1 MRFKYIKYD
10 IIDYYGD
17 IVSCCQLFTDENI
30 GFILMED
37 CLERREKFKIDIS
50 LLLKVISQIYPREK
64 LTNLMLFDSLIYN
77 IDRHLRNF
85 GNVNK

>member
-1 MRFKYIKYD
+1 
-10 IIDYYGD
+10 
-17 IVSCCQLFTDENI
+17 
-30 GFILMED
+30 MED
-37 CLERREKFKIDIS
+37 CLERRDKFKIDIS